1 MLNKISDKDMINFFY
16 NAIPSIEVLFDEDI
30 SMALTDTE
38 KYLYTKYSKELQLSA
53 KEGDRIP
60 DGGAII

>member
-1 MLNKISDKDMINFFY
+1 MDKISDNDMINFFY

-38 KYLYTKYSKELQLSA
+38 KYLYTKYSKKLQLSA
-53 KEGDRIP
+53 KEGDIIP
-60 DGGAII
+60 EWWSYN